1 MNVKELRTI
10 LKTLKYPEMVVEK
23 GIEKA
28 LAIPQDQLRSEKV
41 KNNDDILPFIST
53 HNSNNSNVFPRVR
66 EIYGNFQA
74 SKILDEI
81 FAKDKVIDCERQPSN
96 LKRPL
101 WFSNFSTNFNKNQL
115 SSDKMQKKITFVV
128 IM

>member
-10 LKTLKYPEMVVEK
+10 LKTLKYPEMVAEK

-41 KNNDDILPFIST
+41 NNNDDILPFIST
-53 HNSNNSNVFPRVR
+53 RNSNNWNVFPRR
-66 EIYGNFQA
+66 EIYRNFQA
-74 SKILDEI
+74 SKILGKI

-101 WFSNFSTNFNKNQL
+101 WFSNFSTNKP
-115 SSDKMQKKITFVV
+115 SDKMRKKVTFVV

>member
-10 LKTLKYPEMVVEK
+10 LKTLKYPEMVAEK

-41 KNNDDILPFIST
+41 KNDDILPFIST
-53 HNSNNSNVFPRVR
+53 RNSNNWNVFPRR
-66 EIYGNFQA
+66 EIYRNFQA
-74 SKILDEI
+74 SKILGKI

-101 WFSNFSTNFNKNQL
+101 RFSNFSTNKP
-115 SSDKMQKKITFVV
+115 SDKMRKKVTFVV